1 MGLPDRQLKAPGF
14 QPMEDRPLKTSFLSL
29 AMALLV
35 AGCAAVGPFE
45 PSGSA
50 ASSHPGT
57 NYFDYRI
64 DPTIAGRYGITS
76 EVAWHGVGAERPS
89 MLLLGEQSVTFQPG
103 TTAADI
109 DRFAAAFDAV
119 VQGPQV
125 TPGTPDGAIPPKA
138 TNTYRVTFRTE
149 SVSLASLDA
158 LVETTRI
165 ISGGWLFSSES
176 AAKTLLQML
185 RVKQQSTQYKVAFI
199 GFNMAMCVPEDCGPD
214 GLAVPTYPST
224 EPLPTPTPT
233 PAPETR
239 PMALENVVCAGGSIP
254 QGKQGLLRVTAILP
268 SSCWALH
275 EVKAIVDDERR
286 EVRLEATAKRVGDVC
301 EDTFTYPETQ
311 VYFYPARPGTYRVL
325 ATVTPMRGYASAEPH
340 DVDCEVAVVAHQ

>member
-1 MGLPDRQLKAPGF
+1 MELPDRQLKARGF
-14 QPMEDRPLKTSFLSL
+14 QPMEDRPLKTSSLSL
-29 AMALLV
+29 TMALLV

-64 DPTIAGRYGITS
+64 EPTIAGRYGITS
-76 EVAWHGVGAERPS
+76 EVAWLGIGAERPS

-165 ISGGWLFSSES
+165 ISGGWLFSSEA

-185 RVKQQSTQYKVAFI
+185 RVKQQATQYKVAFI

-233 PAPETR
+233 ATPVTAPMELKSVACLR
-239 PMALENVVCAGGSIP
+239 SGIP
-254 QGKQGLLRVTAILP
+254 LGKQGILRVTGIL
-268 SSCWALH
+268 SASCRAVH
-275 EVKAIVDDERR
+275 EVKASVDDERR
-286 EVRLEATAKRVGDVC
+286 EVRLEATEKPLMEGCQTAVS
-301 EDTFTYPETQ
+301 YPE
-311 VYFYPARPGTYRVL
+311 VEVPFYPARLGTYRIM
-325 ATVTPMRGYASAEPH
+325 A
-340 DVDCEVAVVAHQ
+340 DVDGQGEKALCEVEVVEHQ